1 MIGGQAKKKNRWS
14 GCTDSCHGEA
24 AAFVIG
30 CAVDPKQFPVV
41 CLICLSELLRSLRLA
56 KIDRHVSLLHAKRK

>member
-1 MIGGQAKKKNRWS
+1 MIGGQAKKKNRPWS

-30 CAVDPKQFPVV
+30 CAVWTRNNDPVV
-41 CLICLSELLRSLRLA
+41 CLICLSELLRSWLRLA
-56 KIDRHVSLLHAKRK
+56 ARLIDYC